1 MRSQARTHV
10 PGEVGIWIFI
20 LGDMML
26 YAALFGSFMIDR
38 RADVAVYN
46 ESAATLH
53 AGMASTRAAAHQ
65 LGLRGMGC
73 PRCERIAAERAAA
86 VRRCVRR
93 WLCDQ

>member
-1 MRSQARTHV
+1 MHTQARTHV

-26 YAALFGSFMIDR
+26 SAALFGSFMLAR

-53 AGMASTRAAAHQ
+53 AGIGAINTLLLLSSGVRSS
-65 LGLRGMGC
+65 
-73 PRCERIAAERAAA
+73 PRDAK
-86 VRRCVRR
+86 
-93 WLCDQ
+93 